1 MTGMNTRIEDLR
13 EKKFV
18 GVVELAS
25 AATAILAESAP
36 VQERGT
42 VSEYPD
48 ERTIRYYLSEG
59 LLTPSDEKHGT
70 ASVFGYLQLLQ
81 LLVVKRLQ
89 AEHLPIR
96 KIRELVE
103 GRKAEDLERLLRGR
117 DEGSNTRAEALNYLD
132 SLLTGPRP
140 LASASPMSPQ
150 QHPLPPPALR
160 TRAMPAQMAGS
171 IGSSSLDPQARTWER
186 VQIEPGLELH
196 IRDDYEIGDDSRAEN
211 RLVSSILE
219 LLRKIGSK
227 NRKRG
232 KQP

>member
-1 MTGMNTRIEDLR
+1 MKTRVEGLR
-13 EKKFV
+13 GRKFV
-18 GVVELAS
+18 GVADLAS
-25 AATAILAESAP
+25 AATAILSESAP

-59 LLTPSDEKHGT
+59 LLSASDEKQGT

-103 GRKAEDLERLLRGR
+103 GRNQEELERLLPGI
-117 DEGSNTRAEALNYLD
+117 ESKSNTRAEALSYLE
-132 SLLTGPRP
+132 SLLTGPKQSAPLPSMSRP
-140 LASASPMSPQ
+140 LVQRFAAPAAAA
-150 QHPLPPPALR
+150 PLQPPVGAE
-160 TRAMPAQMAGS
+160 TVNSVSM
-171 IGSSSLDPQARTWER
+171 QARTWER

-196 IRDDYEIGDDSRAEN
+196 VRDDYELPTDTQAEN
-211 RLVSSILE
+211 RIVAGILE
-219 LLRKIGSK
+219 LLRSFRSK

>member
-1 MTGMNTRIEDLR
+1 MKTRVEDLR
-13 EKKFV
+13 GRKFV
-18 GVVELAS
+18 GVAELAS
-25 AATAILAESAP
+25 AATAILSESAP

-59 LLTPSDEKHGT
+59 LLSPSDEKQGT
-70 ASVFGYLQLLQ
+70 ASVFGSLQLLQ

-103 GRKAEDLERLLRGR
+103 GRNQEELERLLPGM
-117 DEGSNTRAEALNYLD
+117 EVKSNTRAEALSYLE
-132 SLLTGPRP
+132 SLLTGPRQT
-140 LASASPMSPQ
+140 A
-150 QHPLPPPALR
+150 PLPSMSRPPAQR
-160 TRAMPAQMAGS
+160 FAAPATAAPSQPPVGAETAHGVAM
-171 IGSSSLDPQARTWER
+171 QARTWER

-196 IRDDYEIGDDSRAEN
+196 VRDDYELPIDTKAEN
-211 RLVSSILE
+211 RIVASILE
-219 LLRKIGSK
+219 LLRSFRSK
-227 NRKRG
+227 NTKRG